1 MFYEIWVFAPLRV
14 FFCVLEHALAA
25 PVLFY
30 QKLQRFPPPYPK
42 IVEQIEQNQK
52 TQRNQ
57 QVTSDFLFYEVGFV
71 LHTF

>member
-25 PVLFY
+25 PASLDAKVA
-30 QKLQRFPPPYPK
+30 RFPPPYPK

-52 TQRNQ
+52 TQ
-57 QVTSDFLFYEVGFV
+57 
-71 LHTF
+71 